1 MTITKLLDYVKISR
15 KVRNSFDSD
24 GIVWKEFRT
33 LDQRGGWNSSGSATT
48 IFVQVVFHS
57 NIVVLSEYVC
67 ICMECENMSTFS
79 YRFNFVLLTEGCEFA
94 RDLKELP
101 QISGGMKQGQVA
113 IELFSGNPKTSV
125 INLIIDE

>member
-1 MTITKLLDYVKISR
+1 
-15 KVRNSFDSD
+15 
-24 GIVWKEFRT
+24 
-33 LDQRGGWNSSGSATT
+33 
-48 IFVQVVFHS
+48 
-57 NIVVLSEYVC
+57 
-67 ICMECENMSTFS
+67 MSTFS

-94 RDLKELP
+94 RDLKEPP